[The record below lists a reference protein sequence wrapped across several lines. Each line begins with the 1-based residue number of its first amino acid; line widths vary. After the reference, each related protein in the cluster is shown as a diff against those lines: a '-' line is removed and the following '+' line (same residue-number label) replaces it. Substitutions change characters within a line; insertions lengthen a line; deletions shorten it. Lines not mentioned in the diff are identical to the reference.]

1 MLTYLATGMIFG
13 LSSGLAPGPLL
24 TLVLVETLRHGVGA
38 GVKVSLSPL
47 VTDLPIIGISLLALS
62 RLSGSHHVLG
72 LISLAGALFLVHLG
86 LETFTSPPL
95 SGGGPE
101 SGAQPLRRGVLT
113 NFLNPHPYLF
123 WTTVGSPLLVRA
135 WNEGGGGAAAF
146 LAGFYLCLVGSKVV
160 LAAFTGR
167 GRQLLGGRA
176 YGICMRLLGIL
187 LWGCALL
194 LAVDGVRLLRG

>member
-24 TLVLVETLRHGVGA
+24 TLVLVETLRHGAGA
-38 GVKVSLSPL
+38 GVRVSLSPL
-47 VTDLPIIGISLLALS
+47 VTDLPIIGISLLALT
-62 RLSGSHHVLG
+62 RLSGSNHVLG
-72 LISLAGALFLVHLG
+72 LISLAGALFLAHLG
-86 LETFTSPPL
+86 RETFTSPPV
-95 SGGGPE
+95 SVGAPE
-101 SGAQPLRRGVLT
+101 SGAQPLRRGILT

-135 WNEGGGGAAAF
+135 WKDGGGGAAAF

-167 GRQLLGGRA
+167 GRHLLGGRA
-176 YGICMRLLGIL
+176 YGICMRFLGIL

-194 LAVDGVRLLRG
+194 LAVDGVRLLRA